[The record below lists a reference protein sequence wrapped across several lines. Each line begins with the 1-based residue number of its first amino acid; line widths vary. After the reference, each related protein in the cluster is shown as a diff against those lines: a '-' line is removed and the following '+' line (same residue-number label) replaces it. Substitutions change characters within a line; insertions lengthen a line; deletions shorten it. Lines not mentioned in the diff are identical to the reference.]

1 VAIAENENEPS
12 VRASCM
18 GGGAGGYRCVPVGDP
33 KPSKVMVMHGADV
46 SEGEFTL
53 EVRTKIGNAH
63 STIKNI
69 KSGSFA
75 KSLTAVK

>member
-1 VAIAENENEPS
+1 MKSGDGKE
-12 VRASCM
+12 
-18 GGGAGGYRCVPVGDP
+18 YRCVPVGDP
-33 KPSKVMVMHGADV
+33 KPAKVMVMLCADV

-53 EVRTKIGNAH
+53 EVRTKIGNDH
-63 STIKNI
+63 SMLKNI